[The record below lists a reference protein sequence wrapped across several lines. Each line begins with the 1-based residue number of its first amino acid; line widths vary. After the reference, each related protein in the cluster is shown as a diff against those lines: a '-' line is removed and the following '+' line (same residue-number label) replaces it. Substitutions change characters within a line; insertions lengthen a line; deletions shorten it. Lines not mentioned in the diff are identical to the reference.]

1 MVKVLFALVVI
12 SVLVF
17 PISASEALLAGII
30 FTSLFQH
37 PFQEKNKTW
46 LNWALKTSVIGLG
59 FGMSLSQVLEASYS
73 SLSILIVSFLFVL
86 VLGFFLARILG
97 VSKNVGHL
105 ISSGTAI
112 CGGSAIAS
120 ISPLIKASE
129 KEMSISLGVVFLL
142 NAVALFIFPTIGTY
156 FNMTQSEFG
165 LWAAIA
171 IHDTSSVVGA
181 AMSYGHEALEI
192 ATSVKLA
199 RVLWIIPLSFIT
211 IFLFKSKGNKI
222 KIPWFIFIFLTV
234 VVVNSFVE
242 IPSFVA
248 ENVVFI
254 SKRLLVAS
262 LFLVGTGLSLKSIKS
277 VGPKPL
283 LFGVILWFGVSILS
297 LVLILN

>member
-242 IPSFVA
+242 VPSFVA

-262 LFLVGTGLSLKSIKS
+262 LFLVRSGLSLKSIKS

>member
-242 IPSFVA
+242 VPSFVA